1 MSGSEVVDPNGMDI
15 PTQTF
20 AHDKTVLRQTGKQAI
35 HSFLKDNT
43 CFTVLRISGKVVV
56 FDTRIPIQL
65 AFYALVEHDMLAAP
79 LWDPTVREFV
89 GMLTVADFIDILRY
103 YRKARLNV
111 SHLSQRSISD
121 ILEDPNTSKLL
132 KQGNEFLG
140 ADATASLY
148 NACELLLS
156 NRVDFLPILLPD
168 DMRVLSTLTYTHV
181 LEHLVNN
188 FREQRRLFDDS
199 IYDLGIGTYTNVVTV
214 QPHQTLAECL
224 HLMDT
229 NGLSAVPVVDANGA
243 VVDVYSRSDI
253 TFLAKATDAQD
264 AIRNLDLSLGDI
276 LSQQRHDVTTPDR
289 LHTCRPDH
297 TLQSIFEYFAQL
309 KFNRLIV
316 TNEQQCVVGVVS
328 ARDLVAY
335 FVNNAGALADD
346 SEIDGDSSAVDETE
360 LQ

>member
-1 MSGSEVVDPNGMDI
+1 MGI

-20 AHDKTVLRQTGKQAI
+20 AHDKTVLREAGKQAI
-35 HSFLKDNT
+35 HAFLKEHT
-43 CFTVLRISGKVVV
+43 CFSVLRVSGKVVV

-79 LWDPTVREFV
+79 LWDPSVREFV

-103 YRKARLNV
+103 YRKARLDV
-111 SHLSQRSISD
+111 CQLSQRSISD
-121 ILEDPNTSKLL
+121 ILGDPNTSKLL
-132 KQGNEFLG
+132 KHGSEFLG

-148 NACELLLS
+148 NACEVLLS
-156 NRVDFLPILLPD
+156 KRVDFLPILLPD
-168 DMRVLSTLTYTHV
+168 DMRILSALTYTHI
-181 LEHLVNN
+181 LEHLVTN

-199 IYDLGIGTYTNVVTV
+199 IYDLGIGTYTNVITV
-214 QPHQTLAECL
+214 EPHQTLAECL
-224 HLMDT
+224 YLMDT
-229 NGLSAVPVVDANGA
+229 NGLSAVPVVDSNGA
-243 VVDVYSRSDI
+243 VMDVYSRSDI

-264 AIRNLDLSLGDI
+264 AIRNLDLNLGDI

-309 KFNRLIV
+309 KFNRLVV
-316 TNEQQCVVGVVS
+316 TDDQNRVVGVVS

-335 FVNNAGALADD
+335 FVDNPSALTMDGEVDD
-346 SEIDGDSSAVDETE
+346 GVSAVDEADF
-360 LQ
+360 Q